1 MLEVIEDV
9 PLLYWLND
17 IYRVAGLVEV
27 WVGIGVGGLG
37 IGDWILQGGFGD
49 DVVGFVDGFVIWRR
63 IFLFLCGFGYLS
75 KSSLFNEIKFGK
87 FNKDNYF
94 LK

>member
-63 IFLFLCGFGYLS
+63 ITILKIKKILQLHIFNPIQKFQNPSKHLQDYL
-75 KSSLFNEIKFGK
+75 
-87 FNKDNYF
+87 
-94 LK
+94 